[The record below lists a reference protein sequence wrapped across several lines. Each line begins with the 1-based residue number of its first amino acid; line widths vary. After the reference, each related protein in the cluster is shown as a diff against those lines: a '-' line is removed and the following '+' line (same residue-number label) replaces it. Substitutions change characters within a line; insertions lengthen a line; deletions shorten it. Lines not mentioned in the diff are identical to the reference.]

1 MCGRTSLF
9 LEPDDL
15 EERFGAELVTDGG
28 VDYRPRFNIAPGDD
42 LEVITNE
49 APETIAQFQWGLVP
63 SWADDP
69 NQGMINARSET
80 AAEKRSFGEAWER
93 RPCLV
98 PSTGFYEWQERD
110 VGGKRPYRIYRDGD
124 DPAFAM
130 AGLWERWE
138 GDGES
143 LATVTILTTE
153 PNDVVEPIHDRMPVI
168 LEKSR
173 ERDWLDAGPDE
184 RRELCRLYPGDDLDA
199 YPISTAVN
207 DPSHD
212 HAGIIEEDESEQT
225 GLGEFS

>member
-28 VDYRPRFNIAPGDD
+28 VDYRPRFNIAPSDD

-49 APETIAQFQWGLVP
+49 APETIDQFHWGLVP

-80 AAEKRSFGEAWER
+80 AAEKRSFREAWER

-110 VGGKRPYRIYRDGD
+110 VGGKRPYRVYRDGD
-124 DPAFAM
+124 DPSFAM

-138 GDGES
+138 GDDES
-143 LATVTILTTE
+143 VATVTILTTE
-153 PNDVVEPIHDRMPVI
+153 PNDVVDPIHDRMPVI
-168 LEKSR
+168 LNESSER
-173 ERDWLDAGPDE
+173 EWLVAGPDE
-184 RRELCRLYPGDDLDA
+184 RQKLCRPYPGDDLDA

-225 GLGEFS
+225 GLGEFV